1 MSDAL
6 CRAPG
11 EPLWVVAFAAVPGAD
26 HTVIVSMAAP
36 DALCPVRGRASMGPV
51 AHIAME
57 NLVKGLGF
65 RPPILGAVGMCY
77 FHPTRRLV
85 RWAQTHA
92 KLCSGHPDTRE
103 VLLAAPGLYEP
114 PEVCG
119 AQ

>member
-1 MSDAL
+1 MSFSASVGSTPRPDVSDAL

-65 RPPILGAVGMCY
+65 RPPILGAVGMLAGALLTQKSCPPRSLD
-77 FHPTRRLV
+77 F
-85 RWAQTHA
+85 
-92 KLCSGHPDTRE
+92 SGME
-103 VLLAAPGLYEP
+103 
-114 PEVCG
+114 
-119 AQ
+119 